1 MCEMRLFRLLRGRRL
16 SLAVKLVA
24 AAFVLASA
32 AMPFGHHS
40 LECHLKS
47 LTHCTSC
54 TVGAGARLAHD
65 QGGLVPILRQDEGPA
80 VTLSPAAPE
89 SPSLCHTSD
98 RAPPVHG

>member
-1 MCEMRLFRLLRGRRL
+1 MRLFRLFRGRRL
-16 SLAVKLVA
+16 RLAVNVVA

-47 LTHCTSC
+47 LTHCASC

-65 QGGLVPILRQDEGPA
+65 QGALVPTARQDVGPA
-80 VTLSPAAPE
+80 LAPTPAAPE
-89 SPSLCHTSD
+89 SPSLGQTSD
-98 RAPPVHG
+98 RAPPVNG